1 MREVAFLRKNADKW
15 KEIEQLLNDSSSDD
29 PDKLADLYIEL
40 SADLAYAQ
48 ANYPGSK
55 TKEYLNQLSVAV
67 HTEIYK
73 SRKEDR
79 RRLITFWTQ
88 ELPELF
94 GSKQKELL
102 YSLIVFMLAISIG
115 VLSSVNDPSFVRL
128 IMGDA
133 YVNMTISNIEKGD
146 PLAVYKKAE
155 ELEMF
160 FAITINNVKVS
171 FFAFTSGL
179 LTSIG
184 TGVILLQNG
193 VMVGAFLHFFAEYG
207 LIGEALRVIFI
218 HGALELS
225 AIVIAGAAGFVIG
238 NGILFPGT
246 YTRRH
251 SFIKAGKEGL
261 KMIIGLV
268 PIFITAGL
276 LESFVT
282 RYTQMPL
289 WLSLCIIFGS
299 FAFILYYFVWLPIT
313 LKNKNERLRTS
324 KIS

>member
-15 KEIEQLLNDSSSDD
+15 KEFEQLLNDRSADN

-40 SADLAYAQ
+40 NADLAYAQ

-55 TKEYLNQLSVAV
+55 TEQYLNQLSVEV
-67 HTEIYK
+67 HNKIYR
-73 SRKEDR
+73 SRKEER
-79 RRLITFWTQ
+79 GRLITFWTQ
-88 ELPELF
+88 ELPRLF
-94 GSKQKELL
+94 ASKQKELL
-102 YSLIVFMLAISIG
+102 YSFTVFSLAIGIG
-115 VLSSVNDPSFVRL
+115 ILSSNNDPSFVRF

-133 YVNMTISNIEKGD
+133 YVNMTISNIEQGD

-155 ELEMF
+155 EMDMF
-160 FAITINNVKVS
+160 FAITVNNVRVS
-171 FFAFTSGL
+171 FYAFASGL

-184 TGVILLQNG
+184 TGMVLLNNG
-193 VMVGAFLHFFAEYG
+193 VMVGAFLNFFAEYD
-207 LIGEALRVIFI
+207 LISEALRVIFI

-225 AIVIAGAAGFVIG
+225 AIVIAGAAGFVVG
-238 NGILFPGT
+238 NGFLFPGT
-246 YTRRH
+246 YSRRE

-268 PIFITAGL
+268 PVFIAAGL

-289 WLSLCIIFGS
+289 WLSLCIILGS
-299 FAFILYYFVWLPIT
+299 FAFILYYFVLLP
-313 LKNKNERLRTS
+313 LKIKRRS
-324 KIS
+324 

>member
-15 KEIEQLLNDSSSDD
+15 KEFEQMLDNSSSDD
-29 PDKLADLYIEL
+29 PDKLADLYVEL

-55 TKEYLNQLSVAV
+55 TEEYLNQLSVAV
-67 HTEIYK
+67 HSEIYR
-73 SRKEDR
+73 SRKEER
-79 RRLITFWTQ
+79 GRLITFWTE
-88 ELPELF
+88 ELPLLF
-94 GSKQKELL
+94 ASKQKELL
-102 YSLIVFMLAISIG
+102 YSFLVFMLAIGIG
-115 VLSSVNDPSFVRL
+115 ILSSVNDPSFVRQ

-133 YVNMTISNIEKGD
+133 YVNMTISNIDEGD

-155 ELEMF
+155 ELDMF
-160 FAITINNVKVS
+160 FAITINNVRVS
-171 FFAFTSGL
+171 FYAFASGL

-184 TGVILLQNG
+184 TGVVLLNNG
-193 VMVGAFLHFFAEYG
+193 IMVGAFLNFFAEYN

-225 AIVIAGAAGFVIG
+225 AIVIAGAAGFVVG

-246 YTRRH
+246 YTRRR
-251 SFIKAGKEGL
+251 SFIRAGKEGL

-268 PIFITAGL
+268 PVFVAAGL

-299 FAFILYYFVWLPIT
+299 FAFIIYYFIWLPLT
-313 LKNKNERLRTS
+313 LKKNS
-324 KIS
+324 